1 MSREIII
8 AALIALFILIIAVL
22 IAAVLKFKDVPAK
35 SIISEKT
42 KRETTLQD
50 LLEIVRNKNSDKKE
64 LSEALKIFATSF
76 KIPPKNGDK
85 VSAEARA
92 YLMFITILASH
103 PKTDAKFIAFMNNEL
118 KKANPAYSSEIDVY
132 EKEGV
137 RKRA

>member
-22 IAAVLKFKDVPAK
+22 IAAVLKFKDAPAK
-35 SIISEKT
+35 SISAEKT

-50 LLEIVRNKNSDKKE
+50 LLEIVRNKNE

-103 PKTDAKFIAFMNNEL
+103 PKADAKFIAFMNNEL
-118 KKANPAYSSEIDVY
+118 KKANPAYFSEIDVY

>member
-50 LLEIVRNKNSDKKE
+50 LLEIVRNKNSDKNE

-103 PKTDAKFIAFMNNEL
+103 PKADAKFIAFMNNEL

-132 EKEGV
+132 EKEGIK
-137 RKRA
+137 KRA

>member
-50 LLEIVRNKNSDKKE
+50 LLEIVRNKNSDKNE

>member
-22 IAAVLKFKDVPAK
+22 IAAVLKFKDAPAK

-42 KRETTLQD
+42 TRETTLQD
-50 LLEIVRNKNSDKKE
+50 LLEIVRNKNSDKNE

-103 PKTDAKFIAFMNNEL
+103 PKADAKFIAFMNNEL